1 MTSALGQFQA
11 GFAKALFAPEDI
23 ADPAIR
29 RLAAQPAFAVYRN
42 TVMKGC
48 VDALESNFPTV
59 ARLVGSEW
67 FRAAAAV
74 HVAAE
79 PPRDGRLMHYGQAFA
94 DFLAHFEPA
103 AGLAYLP
110 GVARLDAMWCEAH
123 AAADAELLDAGRLA
137 RCEADRLARL
147 VLVPHPAARWRWFAG
162 QPIFTIWQRNRSPS
176 GTDHAGEMAWHGEGA
191 LITRP
196 VDAVAWRRV
205 SEADCAFLDACA
217 AGLPLAEAA
226 ERALVVAPDVDLSG
240 LLEGL
245 LRAGAFCARSF
256 QPAPESTP

>member
-1 MTSALGQFQA
+1 MTSALARFQA
-11 GFAKALFAPEDI
+11 GFAEALFASEDGT
-23 ADPAIR
+23 DPAIR

-42 TVMKGC
+42 TVMRGC
-48 VDALESNFPTV
+48 IDALESNFPAV
-59 ARLVGSEW
+59 ARLVGSAW

-79 PPRDGRLMHYGQAFA
+79 PPRDGRLMHYGHGFA

-103 AGLAYLP
+103 AALDYLP
-110 GVARLDAMWCEAH
+110 GVARLDALWCEAH
-123 AAADAELLDAGRLA
+123 VAVDAELLDAARLA
-137 RCEADRLARL
+137 RCEPDRLARL
-147 VLVPHPAARWRWFAG
+147 VLVPHPAARWAWFADR
-162 QPIFTIWQRNRSPS
+162 PIFSIWRRNRAPS
-176 GTDHAGEMAWHGEGA
+176 VTDDAAELAWHGEGA

-196 VDAVAWRRV
+196 ADAVAWRQV
-205 SEADCAFLDACA
+205 GEADCAFLDACA

-240 LLEGL
+240 LLERL

-256 QPAPESTP
+256 QPTP